1 MNNKNFAGTGILF
14 KLFLHRDRFLLP
26 IWIFLPVVL
35 ILIVASTFS
44 SMGGEGLENVL
55 LDFDN
60 DPLVSAILGPVMSFD
75 LTGAIVWR
83 GTSQIALTLG
93 LGSLFTLI
101 RHTRVD
107 EETGRSE
114 LIRSYVTG
122 TYASLTAALTL
133 TIIGNLIAG
142 ILIAITIIF
151 LGGSITSSLLY
162 AITIVTI
169 GCFFAGISG
178 VAVQLRESSGSA
190 RGISITVLGLG
201 ILLSILNN
209 TVGADSFLN
218 WITPM
223 AWQRLTQPFAG
234 DNWIYLIYFIIIC
247 ALPMIISYVLTAR
260 RDLGEGI
267 FIPRSGPKEASPRFS
282 SPLALAW
289 RLQKKN
295 FFGWIIATV
304 LYIVVF
310 AAFSPSLSKTEGMSG
325 WLSNLGGTNWV
336 EDMELGY
343 VFISIGIYLMAL
355 FVGIYAITTVFRL
368 KKEENEGRI
377 EMLLD
382 KQVSRTKLMRSHLIV
397 AYLFSATLLLVMG
410 IAGGLAYGIA
420 SGDLG
425 GNFGVIFSMSVSK
438 IPPVWIFVGLSALL
452 YGLFPR
458 ISEFSWVIW
467 ISCSILELTWEAKLI
482 DWSLMSISPYAYA
495 HYTIQITELPYLS
508 LFLLIVISLLFTTI
522 GLLGFKNRNVQTK
535 A

>member
-1 MNNKNFAGTGILF
+1 MI
-14 KLFLHRDRFLLP
+14 
-26 IWIFLPVVL
+26 
-35 ILIVASTFS
+35 
-44 SMGGEGLENVL
+44 
-55 LDFDN
+55 DFDN

-114 LIRSYVTG
+114 LILSYVTG

-178 VAVQLRESSGSA
+178 VAVQLRESSGSD

-310 AAFSPSLSKTEGMSG
+310 AAFSPSLS
-325 WLSNLGGTNWV
+325 
-336 EDMELGY
+336 
-343 VFISIGIYLMAL
+343 
-355 FVGIYAITTVFRL
+355 
-368 KKEENEGRI
+368 
-377 EMLLD
+377 
-382 KQVSRTKLMRSHLIV
+382 
-397 AYLFSATLLLVMG
+397 
-410 IAGGLAYGIA
+410 
-420 SGDLG
+420 
-425 GNFGVIFSMSVSK
+425 
-438 IPPVWIFVGLSALL
+438 
-452 YGLFPR
+452 
-458 ISEFSWVIW
+458 
-467 ISCSILELTWEAKLI
+467 
-482 DWSLMSISPYAYA
+482 
-495 HYTIQITELPYLS
+495 
-508 LFLLIVISLLFTTI
+508 
-522 GLLGFKNRNVQTK
+522 
-535 A
+535 

>member
-1 MNNKNFAGTGILF
+1 M
-14 KLFLHRDRFLLP
+14 
-26 IWIFLPVVL
+26 
-35 ILIVASTFS
+35 
-44 SMGGEGLENVL
+44 

-114 LIRSYVTG
+114 LTRSYVTG

-178 VAVQLRESSGSA
+178 VAVQLRESSGSD

-310 AAFSPSLSKTEGMSG
+310 AAFSPSLS
-325 WLSNLGGTNWV
+325 
-336 EDMELGY
+336 
-343 VFISIGIYLMAL
+343 
-355 FVGIYAITTVFRL
+355 
-368 KKEENEGRI
+368 
-377 EMLLD
+377 
-382 KQVSRTKLMRSHLIV
+382 
-397 AYLFSATLLLVMG
+397 
-410 IAGGLAYGIA
+410 
-420 SGDLG
+420 
-425 GNFGVIFSMSVSK
+425 
-438 IPPVWIFVGLSALL
+438 
-452 YGLFPR
+452 
-458 ISEFSWVIW
+458 
-467 ISCSILELTWEAKLI
+467 
-482 DWSLMSISPYAYA
+482 
-495 HYTIQITELPYLS
+495 
-508 LFLLIVISLLFTTI
+508 
-522 GLLGFKNRNVQTK
+522 
-535 A
+535 